1 MNALRLSFLIGVL
14 TLLLTPAHAEGF
26 YDQLIAEA
34 KQSAPGEVQLHIINS
49 KGRLSNFI
57 GKVRSAQKIAGWQRI
72 RVKGDAAFAFWD
84 SYHKDYVWSGGK
96 FEVIY
101 EITDQQEL
109 KLSEVTFKGT
119 TTKADS

>member
-1 MNALRLSFLIGVL
+1 MNTLRLSLLFGVL
-14 TLLLTPAHAEGF
+14 ALLLTPARAEGF

-57 GKVRSAQKIAGWQRI
+57 GKVRSAEKVSGWQRI

-84 SYHKDYVWSGGK
+84 SYHKDYVWKGGK
-96 FEVIY
+96 FTVIY

-109 KLSEVTFKGT
+109 KLIQTTFKGT
-119 TTKADS
+119 TKKSD

>member
-1 MNALRLSFLIGVL
+1 MNTLRLSFLFGVL
-14 TLLLTPAHAEGF
+14 TLLLPSARAEGF

-57 GKVRSAQKIAGWQRI
+57 AKARSVEKVPGWQRI

-84 SYHKDYVWSGGK
+84 SYHKDYVWRGGK
-96 FEVIY
+96 FTVIY
-101 EITDQQEL
+101 EIIDSKEL
-109 KLSEVTFKGT
+109 KLSEVTFRGT
-119 TTKADS
+119 TKKAD

>member
-1 MNALRLSFLIGVL
+1 MNTLRLSLLFGVL
-14 TLLLTPAHAEGF
+14 ALLLTPARAEGF

-57 GKVRSAQKIAGWQRI
+57 GKVRSAEKASGWQRI

-84 SYHKDYVWSGGK
+84 SYHKDYVWKGGK
-96 FEVIY
+96 FTVIY

-109 KLSEVTFKGT
+109 KLIQTTFKGT
-119 TTKADS
+119 TKKSD